1 MNQLASGGFASG
13 ATVFVLAA
21 LGIAWT
27 AFNIWLIVIAIQFGR
42 AGTQAFRRYLAI
54 TEPQALRSNLAQDAQ
69 RQWEQ
74 SRRPEQTS

>member
-13 ATVFVLAA
+13 ATVFILAA

-42 AGTQAFRRYLAI
+42 AGTQAFRRYLAM
-54 TEPQALRSNLAQDAQ
+54 TERPQQPRLGDELRQQQQD
-69 RQWEQ
+69 R
-74 SRRPEQTS
+74 